1 MNAVVEGFSIIPN
14 ESNKC
19 DHEMLIDKDIIRVEV
34 DFQTELSLMDEF
46 EVDAV
51 ISDLVEFNSLLMIL
65 Y

>member
-1 MNAVVEGFSIIPN
+1 MNAFVEGLSIIPN

-19 DHEMLIDKDIIRVEV
+19 DYEMLIIIRVKV

-51 ISDLVEFNSLLMIL
+51 ISDVVEFNSLPMIL

>member
-1 MNAVVEGFSIIPN
+1 MNAFVEGLSIIPN

-19 DHEMLIDKDIIRVEV
+19 DYEMLIDKDIIRVEV

-51 ISDLVEFNSLLMIL
+51 ISDVVEFNSLLMIL